1 MSIAGRDTLP
11 VGMPPRRVV
20 EIEAP
25 QPPAAA
31 GSTAD
36 AVAPAIAAATTRPPT
51 ASSAATPS
59 VAFRLEEVCFT
70 YPRGPRALLDLSVE
84 LPAGCHSVIVGP
96 SGSGKTTLLGC
107 LSGRLSPTSGS
118 IERAGAIATI
128 YQDLRLV
135 PQRSVLANVLD
146 GALGR
151 TSAWRALVGMPAAER
166 REALRLLDRV
176 GLAAKAHR
184 PVAALSGGERQRV
197 AIARALLQRPAV
209 LLADEPVCSLDR
221 ENAERV
227 MELLTSL
234 CRDEGVTLVSVL
246 HDETLAAR
254 FASRRFRLERGRL
267 DERRPSEL
275 PLHVAPAPATA
286 CGACSEPSGG
296 TACAG
301 LATAAESA
309 CTAPAEAPQR
319 PERAWWMHPAAILAI
334 GLVVV
339 VAYAWSVASL
349 GMLDGGGRGILSGLW
364 SFVAALVPT
373 SFAQIAAI
381 PWPALFA
388 SLVETLQMSLLG
400 TTLGIALAYPAAV
413 LAADNTG
420 PRFLRPLLRQVL
432 NGLRTVPSL
441 IWALLLVSAVGLGP
455 LAGVLALAIYSVG
468 YLSKFFYEAFEHAPT
483 GPQQALREIGAGP
496 IVRFARAVGPATRPA
511 VLASTIF
518 MLEYNVRA
526 ASVLGVVDA
535 GGIGYYIRFFLE
547 IRNFPAA
554 LACLLLIFGV
564 VVVLDALSV
573 RLRKRFL
580 PE

>member
-1 MSIAGRDTLP
+1 VSVIGRSRLP
-11 VGMPPRRVV
+11 AAAPPHRVV
-20 EIEAP
+20 EIEAAEP
-25 QPPAAA
+25 IAPDRTAA
-31 GSTAD
+31 GGRSPSA
-36 AVAPAIAAATTRPPT
+36 AAAATLPAPAASPVRPP
-51 ASSAATPS
+51 A
-59 VAFRLEEVCFT
+59 AFRLEEVCFT
-70 YPRGPRALLDLSVE
+70 YPRGTRALLDLSVE

-118 IERAGAIATI
+118 IERAGSIATI

-151 TSAWRALVGMPAAER
+151 TSAWRAILGMPAAER
-166 REALRLLDRV
+166 REAMRLLDRV

-234 CRDEGVTLVSVL
+234 CRSEGVTLVSVL

-275 PLHVAPAPATA
+275 PLHVAPTPAAA
-286 CGACSEPSGG
+286 CGACSESAAAGG
-296 TACAG
+296 GCGDAAALASPPCA
-301 LATAAESA
+301 APVEAA
-309 CTAPAEAPQR
+309 R
-319 PERAWWMHPAAILAI
+319 PERPWWMHPAAMLSI
-334 GLVVV
+334 GVAAVA
-339 VAYAWSVASL
+339 AYAWSIASL
-349 GMLDGGGRGILSGLW
+349 GVLSAGGRGVLSGLW
-364 SFVAALVPT
+364 SFLAALLPT
-373 SFAQIAAI
+373 SWAQISAI
-381 PWPALFA
+381 PWRPLLA

-400 TTLGIALAYPAAV
+400 TTLGIAIAYPAAV
-413 LAADNTG
+413 LAAENTG
-420 PRFLRPLLRQVL
+420 PRFLRPLLRQIL
-432 NGLRTVPSL
+432 NALRTVPSL

-496 IVRFARAVGPATRPA
+496 VVRFARAVGPATRPA
-511 VLASTIF
+511 AIASGIF

-564 VVVLDALSV
+564 VVLLDALSV
-573 RLRKRFL
+573 RLRRRFVA
-580 PE
+580 E